1 MRSGVV
7 SWLCGALVAV
17 AATAQAWAFD
27 GKYREIDW
35 NEQLDL
41 SLQQSEQIQAIEKKY
56 HEQMYQ
62 LVPDKPESKRKDGET
77 RAEVQR
83 LMTDMRNEMR
93 AVLTPDQL
101 QKAHTLMLEQH
112 SKMRL
117 RMARRLAMELDM
129 PIEQEHRLQQ
139 QVSSMEDDYDW
150 PMDKKQLDEDRDKFK
165 AVLKSV
171 LTEEQQATL
180 AERRKEARERWQSA
194 RERGFPEGEHMD
206 NMPPPPE
213 R

>member
-77 RAEVQR
+77 WAEVQR